1 MFVNSVLNSEIDKD
15 DILAKPNIP
24 KNWKQYD
31 KNENRS
37 GKSEKKLKFDRNINY
52 ILFDVQKNVV
62 SSDIRFDV
70 SEELFEKISKMKDE
84 TKYYFF

>member
-1 MFVNSVLNSEIDKD
+1 
-15 DILAKPNIP
+15 
-24 KNWKQYD
+24 
-31 KNENRS
+31 
-37 GKSEKKLKFDRNINY
+37 
-52 ILFDVQKNVV
+52 LFDTQKNVV